1 MKIYYG
7 IYENYKD
14 VTYKAFIR
22 CYKNG
27 NLMISDNDVKRSSIF
42 GDPLYGIEKNILIND
57 TKTGNEYIYDIFS
70 KINIKINDNIDII
83 KMKTDHLDQIK
94 NISLPPEK
102 KLDIIHQLIFIDF
115 GNLYDEYEEQLM
127 SVMFLDENATVL
139 ELGGNLGRNSC
150 VIATLLN
157 DNRRLVTLECSE
169 EISKKLIHNRD
180 INNLNFNVEVSAL
193 SKVSLSFRKKDS
205 RTIVSDEIIEGYN
218 KVNTITFDELKEKY
232 KLNFDTL
239 VVDCEGGLYQILVD
253 EPNLLE
259 NIKLV
264 IIENDFLDIEHKRFV
279 DSMFDKYGLKLVYN
293 RSGGWGPCSD
303 CFYQVFKK

>member
-1 MKIYYG
+1 MEIYYG
-7 IYENYKD
+7 IENNYKE
-14 VTYKAFIR
+14 VTYIAFTK
-22 CYKNG
+22 CYKEG
-27 NLMISDNDVKRSSIF
+27 KLIIPDNDGKRSYIF
-42 GDPLYGIEKNILIND
+42 GDPLYGIVKHILIND

-70 KINIKINDNIDII
+70 KINIKIKDNIDIEN
-83 KMKTDHLDQIK
+83 IK
-94 NISLPPEK
+94 NNYLEKIKNKSISPEIR
-102 KLDIIHQLIFIDF
+102 LDMIQQLICIDF
-115 GNLYDEYEEQLM
+115 GNKYEEQLM

-264 IIENDFLDIEHKRFV
+264 IIINEFLDIGHKRFV
-279 DSMFDKYGLKLVYN
+279 DSMFDKYGLKIVYEKC
-293 RSGGWGPCSD
+293 GGWGHFYD